1 MLYPLTYPT
10 PEIKTRNKSH
20 CSFNISLDV
29 FIIAAA
35 NKQIF
40 RYGAVDPES
49 MVWPDGYKHRD
60 KSVIQDKWGFMA
72 PVGNEWQIS
81 CSEH

>member
-10 PEIKTRNKSH
+10 PEIKIRNKSH

-29 FIIAAA
+29 FNIAAA

-49 MVWPDGYKHRD
+49 MV
-60 KSVIQDKWGFMA
+60 
-72 PVGNEWQIS
+72 
-81 CSEH
+81 